1 MWDGGSIRMPASG
14 AYTVDMENLER
25 NGRRPTVEV
34 LYDPNLWLQGRDA
47 QLERAV
53 QELLKR
59 LS

>member
-1 MWDGGSIRMPASG
+1 
-14 AYTVDMENLER
+14 
-25 NGRRPTVEV
+25 VEV